1 VEHKPDQKAE
11 RVLGLVEP
19 GRRNAMRKML
29 AAAYVAP
36 AVASFSLDAL
46 ATPIASCVAAN
57 QGPILD
63 DTTFSGKM
71 DCDGFRLDKSVP
83 NGVAEHVH
91 FQLTN
96 VVVRLRSGPTGG
108 SGFIMGGAATSL
120 LAFTPSQVTISFAD
134 FPDKKDE
141 KVGFAV
147 TDCPVAE
154 YYETGQWKRT
164 TDKKG
169 RDSLD
174 GDSMVLVNS
183 NGFSASSGITYS
195 LKCHYDLDEVIAV

>member
-1 VEHKPDQKAE
+1 MEQKPNQKAE

-36 AVASFSLDAL
+36 AVASFSLDAM
-46 ATPIASCVAAN
+46 AVPSSCVAAN
-57 QGPILD
+57 QGVLD
-63 DTTFSGKM
+63 DTTFTGKM
-71 DCDGFRLDKSVP
+71 DCEGWRLDRTLDP
-83 NGVAEHVH
+83 NGTAEHVH

-96 VVVRLRSGPTGG
+96 VTVRLRNGVNGG
-108 SGFIMGGAATSL
+108 QG
-120 LAFTPSQVTISFAD
+120 TISGGGTTLLPNASPASTTILFAD

-147 TDCPVAE
+147 PQCEALN
-154 YYETGQWKRT
+154 YFETGQWKRT

-169 RDSLD
+169 KQSLN
-174 GDSMVLVNS
+174 GDSTVLVNS
-183 NGFSASSGITYS
+183 FSAFSGVTYT
-195 LKCHYDLDEVIAV
+195 LDCHYDLDEASPV